1 MTIAKFEN
9 RSGRDLG
16 SPYNAA
22 ELPAPSAAKSVPL
35 SAEAIF
41 NHPSLVTILKRQ
53 AKTLMDIYVDNQRET
68 AVFATQQR
76 WLLSHL
82 AISMFL
88 ETGSIVAARFID
100 EAEKHGISSR
110 NTADALLKECV
121 KYGMAAPQAS
131 PYDTRTKPFVLP
143 AKIIALI
150 TEWCALHL
158 TTLDALDGGERL
170 AHFRTHPDQLA
181 RLQPAITRRV
191 IVSSPIRDPDPAFSL
206 FIWLNDGGVVMDW
219 LYVGM
224 DDLPDAQGRILS
236 KVESISELGKHL
248 TISRSHL
255 ALKLREAEAINT
267 LGWSGK
273 RGKSRLWLSRE
284 FRAAYHM
291 FQANKLG
298 IIDEAFRETA

>member
-1 MTIAKFEN
+1 MTTSKFEKLTGTILAYPE
-9 RSGRDLG
+9 STFH
-16 SPYNAA
+16 
-22 ELPAPSAAKSVPL
+22 LPAESASQSLPL
-35 SAEAIF
+35 SAETILT
-41 NHPSLVTILKRQ
+41 HPDLVVILKRQ
-53 AKTLMDIYVDNQRET
+53 ARALMDIYVHNQRET

-100 EAEKHGISSR
+100 AAEKYGISSR
-110 NTADALLKECV
+110 NTADAMLKECV
-121 KYGMAAPQAS
+121 KYGMVIPLANANDS
-131 PYDTRTKPFVLP
+131 RLKPFALP
-143 AKIIALI
+143 APIVSLIA
-150 TEWCALHL
+150 EWCALHL
-158 TTLDALDGGERL
+158 ATLDGFDGGGRL
-170 AHFRTHPDQLA
+170 AHFRSHPDLMA

-191 IVSSPIRDPDPAFSL
+191 IICAPIRNPDPAFSL

-219 LYVGM
+219 LYAGM
-224 DDLPDAQGRILS
+224 DKDPDMQGHILS
-236 KVESISELGKHL
+236 TVDSISELGRHL

-255 ALKLREAEAINT
+255 ALKLREAEATKT

-273 RGKSRLWLSRE
+273 RGKSRLWLSQE
-284 FRAAYHM
+284 FRAAYHQ